1 MRDTTITVQ
10 RAKATVRTGLP
21 VEIQNMSWRTATEH
35 GAQSPYDAFWIRT
48 TGGGIVDVRR
58 GDLLI
63 DEGEVDPLTS
73 QNTRYR
79 VFGRPAFY
87 GASVARI
94 PAEQIIG
101 P

>member
-1 MRDTTITVQ
+1 MRDTTITIQ
-10 RAKATVRTGLP
+10 RNKVTIRTGLL
-21 VEIQNMSWRTATEH
+21 VEIQNMSWQTATAH
-35 GAQSPYDAFWIRT
+35 GAQEPYDAFWIRT
-48 TGGGIVDVRR
+48 TGGGIEDIRR

-63 DEGEVDPLTS
+63 DEGEVDPETGN
-73 QNTRYR
+73 NTQFR

-101 P
+101 T

>member
-1 MRDTTITVQ
+1 MRDTTITIQ
-10 RAKATVRTGLP
+10 RAKATMRTGLP
-21 VEIQNMSWRTATEH
+21 VQVQNMSYKTATEH

-63 DEGEVDPLTS
+63 DESEVDPLTNA
-73 QNTRYR
+73 NTAYR
-79 VFGRPAFY
+79 VFGRPKLYNAT
-87 GASVARI
+87 VAII

-101 P
+101 V